1 MRLSP
6 IRRTGRRF
14 TLPPEGGS
22 FALLA
27 GWGPR
32 RGEGEVEVRSRP
44 GRQETESVS
53 ETARRL
59 REAFERSQNPMLI
72 ADDQRRWVTGND
84 AAADLLGISRDEVPW
99 RTIDEFTPPTA
110 RTRLEEMWEA
120 FLASGVAE
128 GWFELAVPERGLLP
142 VEFSA
147 TANVLPTRHLSVLI
161 PTDKTSVERAG
172 STLASGVSWRPGS
185 ESSGPVELTERE
197 REVITLVASGF
208 HNEEMAAQLYLSPE
222 TVKSHVQHAME
233 KLDVHTRAHAVAVA
247 LVTGQI
253 VWGIRETSTPGQ
265 AAGQAPYD
273 RRSGA
278 PGRRSGDWPSA
289 S

>member
-1 MRLSP
+1 
-6 IRRTGRRF
+6 
-14 TLPPEGGS
+14 
-22 FALLA
+22 
-27 GWGPR
+27 
-32 RGEGEVEVRSRP
+32 
-44 GRQETESVS
+44 
-53 ETARRL
+53 
-59 REAFERSQNPMLI
+59 MLI

-84 AAADLLGISRDEVPW
+84 AAAELLGISRDEVPW
-99 RTIDEFTPPTA
+99 RTIDEFTPPTG
-110 RTRLEEMWEA
+110 RTRLEELWQA
-120 FLASGVAE
+120 FLANGVAE
-128 GWFELAVPERGLLP
+128 GWLELSLPERGLLP

-161 PTDKTSVERAG
+161 PTDKALPVEQAG
-172 STLASGVSWRPGS
+172 STFASGVSSKPGAV
-185 ESSGPVELTERE
+185 SSGRLELTERE

-208 HNEEMAAQLYLSPE
+208 HNEEMATQLFLSPE

-247 LVTGQI
+247 LLTGQI
-253 VWGIRETSTPGQ
+253 AWEIGESPTPGQ
-265 AAGQAPYD
+265 AGARAPFD